1 MKIMML
7 IASALAGLAVSGV
20 FASAAS
26 AEGTQGPTHGFLLCE
41 RMDPAVEA
49 NLADPSRTEQE
60 IQEVWDA
67 YVLQSCATFE
77 VPASE
82 ADAAGRFIDACLR
95 PHMPSFSKAEAKAC
109 IAAWKAQSETGT
121 ARTGGIGTARHG
133 KAKRRHHKPK
143 RHSHAEIA
151 LARTLGAR

>member
-1 MKIMML
+1 MKIRML
-7 IASALAGLAVSGV
+7 VVSALAGLAVSGV

-26 AEGTQGPTHGFLLCE
+26 AEETQGPTHGFLLCE

-49 NLADPSRTEQE
+49 NLADPSRTEQQT
-60 IQEVWDA
+60 QEVWDA

-82 ADAAGRFIDACLR
+82 ADAAGRFIDACLQ
-95 PHMPSFSKAEAKAC
+95 PYMPSFSKAEAEGC
-109 IAAWKAQSETGT
+109 IAAWNSQSKAGT
-121 ARTGGIGTARHG
+121 VRSGGIGAVRHG

-143 RHSHAEIA
+143 RHTHAEIA
-151 LARTLGAR
+151 LARALGAR